1 MALNQT
7 FKALSLA
14 DLPKEVE
21 RRKAEHWRFVQLLAV
36 NKDEAV
42 DLIYSFMKGD
52 KLENLRVEDVTKEDT
67 VPSVTGSYL
76 NAFVFENE
84 AHDLFGVNIEGIAID
99 FHGHFYNMKITE
111 PMTIISPEQKAAREK
126 AAKIAAAQAAKAAK
140 ESASSQEGT
149 ETAAKPAKG
158 LTEAEIEEKVKGL
171 PPEKAAKVRAALEA
185 KARKEAG
192 NE

>member
-1 MALNQT
+1 MALDQT
-7 FKALSLA
+7 FQALSLA
-14 DLPKEVE
+14 DLPQEIE
-21 RRKAEHWRFVQLLAV
+21 RRKAENWRFVQVLAV

-42 DLIYSFMKGD
+42 DLVYTFNKGNV
-52 KLENLRVEDVTKEDT
+52 LENLRIEDVTKEDT
-67 VPSVTGSYL
+67 VPSITGSYL

-140 ESASSQEGT
+140 EAKAAEEGT
-149 ETAAKPAKG
+149 ESAEKPTKG

>member
-14 DLPKEVE
+14 DLPIEVE

-149 ETAAKPAKG
+149 ETAAKPAKD